1 MDKSIPILSTSETT
15 PQVANQPHL
24 WREAGADLPH
34 LGQTRAPPHHP
45 HPLLLLLNSIILII
59 YA

>member
-1 MDKSIPILSTSETT
+1 MGTFIPILSTSEAAS
-15 PQVANQPHL
+15 QVTNQPHMR
-24 WREAGADLPH
+24 REAGVDLPH

-45 HPLLLLLNSIILII
+45 HPLLLLLNPIILII